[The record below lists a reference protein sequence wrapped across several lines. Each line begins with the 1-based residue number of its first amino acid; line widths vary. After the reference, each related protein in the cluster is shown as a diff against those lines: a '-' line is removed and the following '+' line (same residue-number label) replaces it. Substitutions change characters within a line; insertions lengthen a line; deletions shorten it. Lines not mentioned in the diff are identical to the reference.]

1 VTPAGDGEIEGD
13 ADGDGE
19 GVALEDGA
27 MGVDVEPAVGDGP
40 QAEITASKEA
50 TPPTWN
56 MTRLVRPVITE
67 PLGIARSRTS
77 TIEREMVQ
85 SVTTVGE

>member
-1 VTPAGDGEIEGD
+1 LSLYGVQPAVTPVGDGESEGD
-13 ADGDGE
+13 AAGDGE
-19 GVALEDGA
+19 GVALEDA
-27 MGVDVEPAVGDGP
+27 VMGVDVEPAVGDGP

-67 PLGIARSRTS
+67 PLWDCAESD
-77 TIEREMVQ
+77 EYP
-85 SVTTVGE
+85 